1 MVINV
6 PLNSSVAA
14 NLIFASRFVLNI
26 NYHQC
31 PLIFSLIL
39 ASRKV
44 FILSKPCIKILWIL
58 NILPN
63 GVPHLNILSTNNKKH
78 NILHVAILRKRT

>member
-44 FILSKPCIKILWIL
+44 FIFIKIVHK
-58 NILPN
+58 NIMDFEHPS
-63 GVPHLNILSTNNKKH
+63 V
-78 NILHVAILRKRT
+78 

>member
-31 PLIFSLIL
+31 PLIFPLIL

-44 FILSKPCIKILWIL
+44 FKIHDFLCMNLSDFVVVDRDILTPQ
-58 NILPN
+58 
-63 GVPHLNILSTNNKKH
+63 
-78 NILHVAILRKRT
+78 

>member
-14 NLIFASRFVLNI
+14 NLIFASRFILNI

-39 ASRKV
+39 ASRRV
-44 FILSKPCIKILWIL
+44 FKIHLFLHDFIGFLTSTRGTIK
-58 NILPN
+58 
-63 GVPHLNILSTNNKKH
+63 
-78 NILHVAILRKRT
+78 

>member
-44 FILSKPCIKILWIL
+44 FKILQNRAEKIMDFER
-58 NILPN
+58 PTHM
-63 GVPHLNILSTNNKKH
+63 VM
-78 NILHVAILRKRT
+78 A

>member
-14 NLIFASRFVLNI
+14 NLIFASRFILNI

-39 ASRKV
+39 ASRKM
-44 FILSKPCIKILWIL
+44 FKIHDFSGTILSDFDVDK
-58 NILPN
+58 
-63 GVPHLNILSTNNKKH
+63 GHD
-78 NILHVAILRKRT
+78 

>member
-44 FILSKPCIKILWIL
+44 FKIHDFSFSILLVCAA
-58 NILPN
+58 
-63 GVPHLNILSTNNKKH
+63 
-78 NILHVAILRKRT
+78 ILHRF

>member
-44 FILSKPCIKILWIL
+44 FIFIKTIHK
-58 NILPN
+58 NIMDFEHPS
-63 GVPHLNILSTNNKKH
+63 V
-78 NILHVAILRKRT
+78 

>member
-44 FILSKPCIKILWIL
+44 FKIHDFFRHDFI
-58 NILPN
+58 
-63 GVPHLNILSTNNKKH
+63 GF
-78 NILHVAILRKRT
+78 

>member
-1 MVINV
+1 MVINI

-31 PLIFSLIL
+31 PLIIPLIL

-44 FILSKPCIKILWIL
+44 FKIH
-58 NILPN
+58 
-63 GVPHLNILSTNNKKH
+63 GFFRHDFVGF
-78 NILHVAILRKRT
+78 

>member
-1 MVINV
+1 MVINL

-14 NLIFASRFVLNI
+14 NLIFASRFILNI

-44 FILSKPCIKILWIL
+44 FKIHDFSGTIL
-58 NILPN
+58 
-63 GVPHLNILSTNNKKH
+63 
-78 NILHVAILRKRT
+78 

>member
-6 PLNSSVAA
+6 PLNSSVAV

-39 ASRKV
+39 ASCKV
-44 FILSKPCIKILWIL
+44 FILTIHK
-58 NILPN
+58 NIMDYFEHPS
-63 GVPHLNILSTNNKKH
+63 V
-78 NILHVAILRKRT
+78 

>member
-39 ASRKV
+39 ALRKV
-44 FILSKPCIKILWIL
+44 FILSKPYIKILWIL
-58 NILPN
+58 NALAYRAKKMGYHCIPTLLTLNLIL
-63 GVPHLNILSTNNKKH
+63 
-78 NILHVAILRKRT
+78 

>member
-39 ASRKV
+39 ALRKV
-44 FILSKPCIKILWIL
+44 FKIHQFF
-58 NILPN
+58 PR
-63 GVPHLNILSTNNKKH
+63 HFMSNKWH
-78 NILHVAILRKRT
+78 FTRPLHP